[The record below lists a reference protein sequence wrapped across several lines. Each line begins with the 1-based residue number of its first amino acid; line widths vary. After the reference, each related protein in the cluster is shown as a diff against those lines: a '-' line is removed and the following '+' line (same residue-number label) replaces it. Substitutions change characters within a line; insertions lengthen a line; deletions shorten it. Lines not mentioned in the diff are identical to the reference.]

1 MSLPASAP
9 PTLLNLTIDSA
20 VSRIHRITNLNSIP
34 DDIVLDLFR
43 KTLQAGK
50 LTERIL
56 MVFMATGNEQVQAFV
71 KEKKIRTV
79 LRPILPTRCSEK
91 F

>member
-1 MSLPASAP
+1 MSLPPSAP

-20 VSRIHRITNLNSIP
+20 VSRINRITNLNSLP
-34 DDIVLDLFR
+34 DHIVLDLFR

-56 MVFMATGNEQVQAFV
+56 TVFMATGNEQVQAFV
-71 KEKKIRTV
+71 KEKNIQTV

>member
-1 MSLPASAP
+1 MSLPQSAP

-20 VSRIHRITNLNSIP
+20 VSRIHRITNLDSIP
-34 DDIVLDLFR
+34 DHIVLDLFR
-43 KTLQAGK
+43 KTLHAGK

-71 KEKKIRTV
+71 KEYKIQPV

-91 F
+91 